1 MEVGKRKFDIW
12 SLSRAAHHRPRRA
25 PHARPVQYHPCHPPS
40 SSPGP
45 CHWSWPLGSPVFL
58 SSYSLSLAGALF
70 TLPPPPGLFCS
81 ATTATL
87 PPYFPPAYSAP
98 ANHAENTQS
107 PRLLRCSA
115 STCHLASSSPLP
127 SYS

>member
-12 SLSRAAHHRPRRA
+12 SLSRAHHRPRRA
-25 PHARPVQYHPCHPPS
+25 PYARPVQYHPCHPPS
-40 SSPGP
+40 SVPVLVPVTGHGLSGP
-45 CHWSWPLGSPVFL
+45 QSFPHPI
-58 SSYSLSLAGALF
+58 LSLAAALF

-98 ANHAENTQS
+98 ANHVENTQS

-115 STCHLASSSPLP
+115 STCHLVSSSPLP